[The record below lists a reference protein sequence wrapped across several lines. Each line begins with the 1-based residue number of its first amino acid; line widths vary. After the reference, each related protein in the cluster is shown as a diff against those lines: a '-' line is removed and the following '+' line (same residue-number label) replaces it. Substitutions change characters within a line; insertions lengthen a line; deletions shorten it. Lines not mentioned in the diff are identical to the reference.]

1 VTISTRRG
9 RLLIGAVIALG
20 GSLALVLT
28 WMAAPPRAGSGWVT
42 VDATVSVI
50 VDAGKDRACR
60 ADLVQAPVFDYVT
73 PQGTFSEVGA
83 TWCNFGDSVDTWVV
97 GDTTEVAYDPADPAT
112 AVVVGE
118 GSPPYPRA
126 FLGVG
131 AAFTAFG
138 LYLAWTSRRL
148 PDGQR

>member
-1 VTISTRRG
+1 
-9 RLLIGAVIALG
+9 
-20 GSLALVLT
+20 
-28 WMAAPPRAGSGWVT
+28 MAAPPRAGSGWVT

-83 TWCNFGDSVDTWVV
+83 TWCNFGDSVDTWVL
-97 GDTTEVAYDPADPAT
+97 GDTTQVAYDPDNPTT

-118 GSPPYPRA
+118 GSPPYPWA

-131 AAFTAFG
+131 AAFAAFG